1 MFMNINREECCCFTG
16 HRRIESG
23 HLTLLRQ
30 KLQGEITSLAARKG
44 VKAFMAGGAL
54 GFDTMAAQAVLWA
67 REKQFPH
74 LKLILALPCREQNA
88 RWSQKN
94 SEIYYK
100 ILEQAD
106 QVIYVSEHY
115 THSCMFQRNRYMV
128 DHSGYCMCYL
138 QPGKANGGTAYTV
151 KYAQQ
156 QGVPVINLADMQEEP
171 EPWDE
176 IDPYYFTL

>member
-1 MFMNINREECCCFTG
+1 MNINREECCCFTG
-16 HRRIESG
+16 HRRIESR

-30 KLQGEITSLAARKG
+30 KLQSEIASLAARKG

-100 ILEQAD
+100 ILKSFMFLNTIPILACFSAIGIWWITAGIVCVTYSQAK
-106 QVIYVSEHY
+106 
-115 THSCMFQRNRYMV
+115 
-128 DHSGYCMCYL
+128 
-138 QPGKANGGTAYTV
+138 PTA
-151 KYAQQ
+151 AL
-156 QGVPVINLADMQEEP
+156 PIR
-171 EPWDE
+171 
-176 IDPYYFTL
+176 